1 MSDVSSKPLTYQ
13 AGDQPVPGY
22 TLVRELGRG
31 AMGVVWLARTE
42 RGFERALKVINLQ
55 ERGGRKEYR
64 GLRTVKQRKLLHGN
78 LLTLIDYWLKDADGQ
93 FVEDTDELGSADS
106 FFMLPSSPR
115 AGGPAGPPSSLAATA
130 PALGS
135 TTDVQQRPAPAPA
148 GVQPSAATAVGA
160 PQRGAAATLVARGT
174 LDESALRGGPPA
186 TPAAP
191 TGPHRR
197 PVQLLVAMEL
207 GHQTLDDRQKQCRRD
222 RLPGIPVEELLAYM
236 EQAARGLDYLHREG
250 IIHRDV
256 KPQNIMLVGDVA
268 KVCDYGLVVAADA
281 DLRMTSNAFTPLYA
295 SPEAVAGKPV
305 TGQSDQYSLAITYV
319 ELRTGRTPYPSET
332 AAAVF
337 AAKESGKYD
346 LSRIRNRRVRAVLRR
361 ALSPL
366 PQQRYESCTAFVRE
380 LQAAERARSR
390 LPLVLGGVLLAIAV
404 ASFLAWPT
412 VRQSQAWRTLLASL
426 GSNGS
431 PTTPTNPRTPT
442 TDLASSS
449 PRGDAAETSDSL
461 ETSGSGSG
469 SGTTQG
475 QAQTLARPDVAQAVE
490 RARALRLASNL
501 DAAAQELQ
509 QVEASAHASDPAT
522 TLTFRLARL
531 HLDVARHL
539 PDFSRV
545 PDEQRRQWHAELA
558 ELGPMLQKLSLPAH
572 APPRVEHAALV
583 VLTGAMPLSSGASID
598 DAVPSAWGDLFA
610 ARASWNT
617 LLTSQQQQRLMAL
630 RAELTDTLTK
640 ATGRWPTAWMAQ
652 LDRIYDPAELADLFA
667 SRMQRLELTDAAAR
681 EAVASDLEELAARGA
696 WASDQEALARLA
708 PLRTRLA
715 QLRTEHLL
723 RQLAPLATADLS
735 QPDVRQQL
743 DTLLR
748 PLGERVPPL
757 GRLLQLEAAL
767 EQGEPDRGSLQAWR
781 DECQRLIDQLAVA
794 EMPVARSGSPS
805 DLVLPLAYW
814 VMARLDRA
822 LGQPLR
828 GESLKSIL
836 AWPVEPADRAPWQTA
851 RRSQLAA
858 QWLVE
863 MADAALVLEAADAL
877 RFRRVPI
884 EESSLAQASDWLA
897 RAGRLS
903 GPTPDTLAL
912 GALVEALR
920 ISRQQPPASAEA
932 WKQVRELAEAA
943 LQPTEARKTVAQ
955 RREPLVRYVAALSA
969 GRLGGTGRAAQDQ
982 QAVATLAGLLRQGGW
997 RDDAPA
1003 SRRADED
1010 WLVNVVLPGL
1020 AIPAPPSPSGELA
1033 ADLALLWAA
1042 QGRILERNGPSLL
1055 RVEGIA
1061 PVPHD
1066 DPRTSCL
1073 WTAHAA
1079 YRRAWQLDPRPVYAA
1094 GVGRTL
1100 LKLPRGELDE
1110 AEHLPLLEEI
1120 VQRCDPSTTGE
1131 VGLLLAGGWLARK
1144 RAYAE
1149 ADRTVRSRLV
1159 QEALQYFD
1167 RLDQATRAS
1176 DVYAVRSVA
1185 LCNASD
1191 TCLRAAFWTPIVQ
1204 ADEAA
1209 MPREG
1214 SKYALLQQA
1223 LAWGRAA
1230 QTDPERDLPEEAFI
1244 AEGNALEDLAY
1255 YYKLTEHYEQACQA
1269 FQQAVEAAGR
1279 QRSGYALMSLGR
1291 CRYRWAVDAAILE
1304 GDLPRHHQE
1313 LRQAH
1318 EAIAA
1323 ALGQL
1328 RATQWSFRA
1337 ETLAWRGYLLR
1348 EAAEQGPGDPAAGSG
1363 ERADFLNDPLGRLAL
1378 QRRDPA
1384 RKAAADE
1391 ELRRRLELLQQA
1403 WRDLTT
1409 AAQTVQPH
1417 DPSQWAVYLS
1427 DALEI
1432 GAGLAG
1438 RLRDLASPQTTD
1450 LSAEAVWRQLQTDA
1464 QTLLEY
1470 AKTDVAP
1477 LAASRARTALRVLA
1491 AATSALAPASS
1502 AKAAASEL
1510 LRQWTPLFKSR
1521 SGAAWQAEYAT
1532 VLLMLAEYEDAP
1544 AAAAAAIAATRQAV
1558 RDVED
1563 ATARHLV
1570 LGHCLRLEADS
1581 RRRAM
1586 ADKLRSLNSAA
1597 PQLSAADDPVLAA
1610 LEDLYA
1616 QALDELVQTADPRTQ
1631 ENLKRLVDTPLEQIE
1646 SGVFDSTLSLLEKTR
1661 LRMLIQSTFGPA
1673 APLRQNWYQI
1683 LDARMWLHRS
1693 DWKLRTENAP
1703 LPAEA
1708 HTTARRVL
1716 ACLKPILLVDKRADL
1731 DRPLLRLLEKKLGE
1745 P

>member
-1 MSDVSSKPLTYQ
+1 MSDVSSKPLSYQ

-106 FFMLPSSPR
+106 FFMLPPSPR

-135 TTDVQQRPAPAPA
+135 TTDVQERPAPAAA
-148 GVQPSAATAVGA
+148 GVPPSAATAVGA

-174 LDESALRGGPPA
+174 LDESALRSGPPA

-191 TGPHRR
+191 TGPQRR

-268 KVCDYGLVVAADA
+268 KVCDYGLVIAADA

-366 PQQRYESCTAFVRE
+366 PHQRYESCTAFIRE

-390 LPLVLGGVLLAIAV
+390 LPLVLGGALLAIAV
-404 ASFLAWPT
+404 AFVLAWPA
-412 VRQSQAWRTLLASL
+412 VRQSNAWRTVLATL
-426 GSNGS
+426 GANGS
-431 PTTPTNPRTPT
+431 RTPPTEPQPST
-442 TDLASSS
+442 TDPPS
-449 PRGDAAETSDSL
+449 PSPPVDPPGTSDATETSVP
-461 ETSGSGSG
+461 GSG

-475 QAQTLARPDVAQAVE
+475 KAQTPTRRDVAQAVE

-501 DAAAQELQ
+501 DAAAQELA
-509 QVEASAHASDPAT
+509 QVASSLEDGAPADA
-522 TLTFRLARL
+522 LRIRLALL
-531 HLDVARHL
+531 HLEIARHPPDLSDVA
-539 PDFSRV
+539 PN
-545 PDEQRRQWHAELA
+545 RRQQWDH
-558 ELGPMLQKLSLPAH
+558 ELGELKQLLATLSLP
-572 APPRVEHAALV
+572 PQTPERVEHAALV
-583 VLTGAMPLSSGASID
+583 VLVLGAPSLTEPAAETAGT
-598 DAVPSAWGDLFA
+598 SAWGDLFA
-610 ARASWNT
+610 ARAIWST
-617 LLTSQQQQRLMAL
+617 LLSSAEQQRLMAL
-630 RAELTDTLTK
+630 RTGLTEALTQ
-640 ATGRWPTAWMAQ
+640 ANGRWPAAWMAQ
-652 LDRIYDPAELADLFA
+652 LDRIYDPAELADLLA
-667 SRMQRLELTDAAAR
+667 SRVQRLEPTHTAALD
-681 EAVASDLEELAARGA
+681 AVASDLEELAARGA
-696 WASDQEALARLA
+696 WASDPQALARLTQ
-708 PLRTRLA
+708 LRTRLA
-715 QLRTEHLL
+715 QLRAEHLV
-723 RQLAPLATADLS
+723 RELAPLATADLS
-735 QPDVRQQL
+735 HPDVRQRL
-743 DTLLR
+743 DALLR
-748 PLGERVPPL
+748 PLGDRVPPL
-757 GRLLQLEAAL
+757 GRLLQLEASL
-767 EQGEPDRGSLQAWR
+767 EQGEPDRGTLQAWR
-781 DECQRLIDQLAVA
+781 EECQSLADQLAAA
-794 EMPVARSGSPS
+794 EPPVARSGSPS

-828 GESLKSIL
+828 GESLKSVL
-836 AWPVEPADRAPWQTA
+836 TWPVEPADRAPWQTA
-851 RRSQLAA
+851 RRSHLAA
-858 QWLVE
+858 RWLVE
-863 MADAALVLEAADAL
+863 MADAALVLDAADAL

-903 GPTPDTLAL
+903 GPTPDTRAL
-912 GALVEALR
+912 SALVEALR
-920 ISRQQPPASAEA
+920 VSRQQPPASAGA

-943 LQPTEARKTVAQ
+943 LQPTESRNAVAQ

-969 GRLGGTGRAAQDQ
+969 GRQGGTGQAAQDQ

-1020 AIPAPPSPSGELA
+1020 AIPAPASPSAELA

-1055 RVEGIA
+1055 RVEGIV

-1094 GVGRTL
+1094 GVGRIL
-1100 LKLPRGELDE
+1100 LKLPRGEMDE

-1120 VQRCDPSTTGE
+1120 VQRCDPSTAGE
-1131 VGLLLAGGWLARK
+1131 PGLLLAAGWLARR

-1149 ADRTVRSRLV
+1149 ADRAVRSRLV

-1167 RLDQATRAS
+1167 RLDQATRDS

-1191 TCLRAAFWTPIVQ
+1191 TCLRAAFWTPIAR

-1209 MPREG
+1209 TPREG
-1214 SKYALLQQA
+1214 S
-1223 LAWGRAA
+1223 
-1230 QTDPERDLPEEAFI
+1230 
-1244 AEGNALEDLAY
+1244 
-1255 YYKLTEHYEQACQA
+1255 
-1269 FQQAVEAAGR
+1269 
-1279 QRSGYALMSLGR
+1279 
-1291 CRYRWAVDAAILE
+1291 
-1304 GDLPRHHQE
+1304 
-1313 LRQAH
+1313 
-1318 EAIAA
+1318 
-1323 ALGQL
+1323 
-1328 RATQWSFRA
+1328 
-1337 ETLAWRGYLLR
+1337 
-1348 EAAEQGPGDPAAGSG
+1348 
-1363 ERADFLNDPLGRLAL
+1363 
-1378 QRRDPA
+1378 
-1384 RKAAADE
+1384 
-1391 ELRRRLELLQQA
+1391 
-1403 WRDLTT
+1403 
-1409 AAQTVQPH
+1409 
-1417 DPSQWAVYLS
+1417 
-1427 DALEI
+1427 
-1432 GAGLAG
+1432 
-1438 RLRDLASPQTTD
+1438 
-1450 LSAEAVWRQLQTDA
+1450 
-1464 QTLLEY
+1464 
-1470 AKTDVAP
+1470 
-1477 LAASRARTALRVLA
+1477 
-1491 AATSALAPASS
+1491 
-1502 AKAAASEL
+1502 
-1510 LRQWTPLFKSR
+1510 
-1521 SGAAWQAEYAT
+1521 
-1532 VLLMLAEYEDAP
+1532 
-1544 AAAAAAIAATRQAV
+1544 
-1558 RDVED
+1558 
-1563 ATARHLV
+1563 
-1570 LGHCLRLEADS
+1570 
-1581 RRRAM
+1581 
-1586 ADKLRSLNSAA
+1586 
-1597 PQLSAADDPVLAA
+1597 
-1610 LEDLYA
+1610 
-1616 QALDELVQTADPRTQ
+1616 
-1631 ENLKRLVDTPLEQIE
+1631 
-1646 SGVFDSTLSLLEKTR
+1646 
-1661 LRMLIQSTFGPA
+1661 
-1673 APLRQNWYQI
+1673 
-1683 LDARMWLHRS
+1683 
-1693 DWKLRTENAP
+1693 
-1703 LPAEA
+1703 
-1708 HTTARRVL
+1708 
-1716 ACLKPILLVDKRADL
+1716 
-1731 DRPLLRLLEKKLGE
+1731 
-1745 P
+1745 